1 MPYDIVIVG
10 GGPAGLSAAVNAAA
24 RGKTC
29 AVLTNDRRLNPLFRA
44 RVVDNY
50 LGMRGLSGGEMLD
63 RMHAE
68 AEEAGAVF
76 LSGRVVSVLPFED
89 KFLVGL
95 GDTLVEGKRV
105 ILATGAMAGTPLP
118 GEAALVGQGVSYCA
132 TCDGML
138 YRGKTAV
145 VTGNAADLREEA
157 NFLQGIGVRVTVIT
171 RQELDGLAPGI
182 GQRTARSMAI
192 QGDGRLEGFVA
203 DGEQIPC
210 DVVFVLREV
219 MAPDAL
225 VPGLELDGRFVK
237 VNRRQETNIPGLYAA
252 GDCTGKPLQI
262 AKAVGRGTHS
272 RPRGGQRVKRRGG
285 ILRAASTRRH
295 LKARICAG
303 AFSAILRCPHSKS
316 DSFSQS
322 SALSGEKIP
331 ARLSHVLA
339 DAGY

>member
-1 MPYDIVIVG
+1 MLAQNIMKLLQKYGVNFLNGLGTTLLLALISVSIGCVIGALVAILRLG
-10 GGPAGLSAAVNAAA
+10 KSKVLRAVAAVY
-24 RGKTC
+24 T
-29 AVLTNDRRLNPLFRA
+29 
-44 RVVDNY
+44 
-50 LGMRGLSGGEMLD
+50 E
-63 RMHAE
+63 
-68 AEEAGAVF
+68 
-76 LSGRVVSVLPFED
+76 
-89 KFLVGL
+89 
-95 GDTLVEGKRV
+95 V
-105 ILATGAMAGTPLP
+105 IRDTPLP

-182 GQRTARSMAI
+182 GHRTARSMAI

-262 AKAVGRGTHS
+262 AKAVGEGL
-272 RPRGGQRVKRRGG
+272 
-285 ILRAASTRRH
+285 IAAQEAA
-295 LKARICAG
+295 KG
-303 AFSAILRCPHSKS
+303 
-316 DSFSQS
+316 
-322 SALSGEKIP
+322 
-331 ARLSHVLA
+331 
-339 DAGY
+339 

>member
-68 AEEAGAVF
+68 
-76 LSGRVVSVLPFED
+76 VLPFED

-171 RQELDGLAPGI
+171 RQELDGLDPGI
-182 GQRTARSMAI
+182 GHRTARSMAI

-262 AKAVGRGTHS
+262 AKAVGEGL
-272 RPRGGQRVKRRGG
+272 
-285 ILRAASTRRH
+285 IAAQEAA
-295 LKARICAG
+295 KG
-303 AFSAILRCPHSKS
+303 
-316 DSFSQS
+316 
-322 SALSGEKIP
+322 
-331 ARLSHVLA
+331 
-339 DAGY
+339 

>member
-138 YRGKTAV
+138 YRSKTAV

-171 RQELDGLAPGI
+171 
-182 GQRTARSMAI
+182 SMAI

-262 AKAVGRGTHS
+262 AKAVGEGL
-272 RPRGGQRVKRRGG
+272 
-285 ILRAASTRRH
+285 IAAQEAA
-295 LKARICAG
+295 KG
-303 AFSAILRCPHSKS
+303 
-316 DSFSQS
+316 
-322 SALSGEKIP
+322 
-331 ARLSHVLA
+331 
-339 DAGY
+339 

>member
-1 MPYDIVIVG
+1 
-10 GGPAGLSAAVNAAA
+10 
-24 RGKTC
+24 
-29 AVLTNDRRLNPLFRA
+29 
-44 RVVDNY
+44 
-50 LGMRGLSGGEMLD
+50 
-63 RMHAE
+63 
-68 AEEAGAVF
+68 
-76 LSGRVVSVLPFED
+76 
-89 KFLVGL
+89 
-95 GDTLVEGKRV
+95 
-105 ILATGAMAGTPLP
+105 MAGTPLP

-157 NFLQGIGVRVTVIT
+157 NFLQGIGRAG
-171 RQELDGLAPGI
+171 DGDYPPGAGRLAPGI

-262 AKAVGRGTHS
+262 AKAVGEGL
-272 RPRGGQRVKRRGG
+272 
-285 ILRAASTRRH
+285 IAAQEAA
-295 LKARICAG
+295 KG
-303 AFSAILRCPHSKS
+303 
-316 DSFSQS
+316 
-322 SALSGEKIP
+322 
-331 ARLSHVLA
+331 
-339 DAGY
+339 